1 MKVIT
6 EAILRDL
13 LRGQEPES
21 YEVPKGKILSPAA
34 REYLQQ
40 RKIKIIWGI
49 EGRKYPVTREENE
62 IPKNPV
68 EEIRVRCAA
77 ESSAKPEPYK
87 APAAQTAPMY
97 IDYETG
103 AFYAEKPEH
112 MTQLCRNELVVKD
125 HPRIYFRG
133 RLDSS
138 EALVVLA
145 QVTIV
150 DDDGANSE
158 KLMVDLDDILA
169 TLREIMRCDVLDQ
182 PFKKEVIIG
191 YSLDELRDRSHNPMK
206 YFSVK
211 QMVLPDRTLG
221 KTYALLNQ
229 LRTDIRA
236 TEVAATRAFRVNRS
250 VYERKDIIEG
260 LNRLSSA
267 VHIMM
272 CKYLAE
278 EYKG

>member
-40 RKIKIIWGI
+40 RKVKIIWGI
-49 EGRKYPVTREENE
+49 EGRKYPVIHDDEDKPAPRREE
-62 IPKNPV
+62 
-68 EEIRVRCAA
+68 
-77 ESSAKPEPYK
+77 SSPAQEAPP
-87 APAAQTAPMY
+87 APAASSAPMY
-97 IDYETG
+97 IDYESG

-112 MTQLCRNELVVKD
+112 MTQLHRNELVAKD

-138 EALVVLA
+138 QALVVLA
-145 QVTIV
+145 QVTIK
-150 DDDGANSE
+150 DEDGANSA
-158 KLMVDLDDILA
+158 KLMVDLGDILA

-182 PFKKEVIIG
+182 PFRQDKVIG
-191 YSLDELRDRSHNPMK
+191 YSLEELRDRSHNPMK

-211 QMVLPDRTLG
+211 QMVLPDYSLG

-229 LRTDIRA
+229 LRTDIRE
-236 TEVAATRAFRVNRS
+236 TEVAATRAFRLSRN
-250 VYERKDIIEG
+250 VYDRKDIIEA